1 MTYLLILLRKIKNL
15 ESQHEELVAEQN
27 VRLFKDR
34 KIKNLESQHEELA
47 EQNVRLNKVLKGN
60 ADFKVVSPVCP
71 NIGCRRNI
79 TLENMFVHMKG
90 CNRFKFKERELKL
103 NTEVSADVSN
113 YTKAF
118 KLEESRDWF
127 KIKFEYV
134 NKKLVL
140 YIIHHS
146 EEETKYVFYYSL
158 TYFGHG
164 VDFQSGTVRC
174 APMGI
179 SPEDAVH
186 NNFTNILN
194 SVIPRDVKFTMF
206 KA

>member
-1 MTYLLILLRKIKNL
+1 
-15 ESQHEELVAEQN
+15 
-27 VRLFKDR
+27 
-34 KIKNLESQHEELA
+34 
-47 EQNVRLNKVLKGN
+47 
-60 ADFKVVSPVCP
+60 
-71 NIGCRRNI
+71 
-79 TLENMFVHMKG
+79 MFEHVKG
-90 CNRFKFKERELKL
+90 CKHIKFMERQLKL

-113 YTKAF
+113 YPEVF

-158 TYFGHG
+158 TYFLNG
-164 VDFQSGTVRC
+164 VVFKSGTVRC